1 MASLAGR
8 TAIVTGAGRG
18 IGRATALQLAR
29 MGAAVVVNDLG
40 TAVDGTGRDASVA
53 ETVVAEIEAAGGR
66 AMANGASVTD
76 FPGVER
82 MVADAI
88 ARFGAVDIV
97 VNNAG
102 MSWSAPI
109 WETDP
114 DLFDRVSASHAK
126 GTFNTIRCAA
136 PGMRAR
142 GWGRIVNLVSR
153 AGLVGI
159 AGSAAYAAGKGA
171 VFALTNVAARD
182 LASSGVTVNAVNPG
196 STGTRMVMGAVE
208 RAKAQ
213 GGADALARA
222 ARIEAALQAPE
233 DVAALIA
240 ALCTEDAGCFTGQV
254 FFVAKGEV
262 GLFRPLAVDQKASV
276 ASGATVE
283 TLLAAIDTLK
293 AHPLDAPY

>member
-1 MASLAGR
+1 MVSLSGR

-53 ETVVAEIEAAGGR
+53 EAVAGEIEAAGGR

-76 FPGVER
+76 FAGVER
-82 MVADAI
+82 MVADAA

-114 DLFDRVSASHAK
+114 DLFDRVSASHAR

-136 PGMRAR
+136 PGMRDR

-159 AGSAAYAAGKGA
+159 PGSAAYAAGKGA

-196 STGTRMVMGAVE
+196 STGTRMVLGAVE

-213 GGADALARA
+213 GGAGAERA
-222 ARIEAALQAPE
+222 ARLEAALQTPD
-233 DVAALIA
+233 DVATLIA
-240 ALCTEDAGCFTGQV
+240 ALCAEEADNITGQV
-254 FFVAKGEV
+254 FFVGKGEI
-262 GLFRPLAVDQKASV
+262 GLFRPLGVDQKTSTADGS
-276 ASGATVE
+276 TVD
-283 TLLAAIDTLK
+283 AILSAIGGFK
-293 AHPLDAPY
+293 HHPLDAPY